1 MRPAKHVAKDTLSA
15 GQSLKALW
23 TVFPRV
29 PVGQSLK
36 TSGRQQEPRPTRA
49 PTHPGPEPPQHPEI
63 RLSTRLVVLACRQA
77 VDVRLQEA
85 RNILC
90 LRRMSYGDEEER
102 ASQTSARVANRGRG
116 GLWRPDAWWQLC
128 THSSRHG
135 SRVAGFVA
143 GEAGE
148 CPEILSGL
156 QDMSPKQIAS
166 WLQESGKQLGRLDE
180 LVQAAKGFLGA
191 KSMGADG
198 FEVKPE
204 DKKAGDVEV

>member
-1 MRPAKHVAKDTLSA
+1 
-15 GQSLKALW
+15 
-23 TVFPRV
+23 
-29 PVGQSLK
+29 
-36 TSGRQQEPRPTRA
+36 
-49 PTHPGPEPPQHPEI
+49 
-63 RLSTRLVVLACRQA
+63 
-77 VDVRLQEA
+77 
-85 RNILC
+85 
-90 LRRMSYGDEEER
+90 
-102 ASQTSARVANRGRG
+102 
-116 GLWRPDAWWQLC
+116 
-128 THSSRHG
+128 
-135 SRVAGFVA
+135 VA